1 MTSTRSN
8 WSREQIRNARAAE
21 LPPLLQRYGLRL
33 HPTGADNFHVE
44 RYAGLIV
51 KRSFWRWPERNMQG
65 NAIDL
70 FVNVLGMSFNE
81 AMRQI
86 VAEDNTGHFTE

>member
-8 WSREQIRNARAAE
+8 WSRQQIRAARAAE
-21 LPPLLQRYGLRL
+21 LPPLLRRYGRRL
-33 HPTGADNFHVE
+33 HPSGADNFHVE
-44 RYAGLIV
+44 QYAGLIV

-70 FVNVLGMSFNE
+70 FINVLGMSFND

-86 VAEDNTGHFTE
+86 VEEENTG